1 MADQAHEEIKSVIE
15 KAYIQGIHGEQD
27 EELIRVGFHEDFRM
41 LVLADNALDPVG
53 IDAWLERLVIMKR
66 DNPDLW
72 SAAAS
77 HEFKL
82 IDVSGYA
89 AVAVLD
95 VWRGEVHFS
104 TDYMLLYKFDE
115 GWRIVSKIFSIPEG

>member
-1 MADQAHEEIKSVIE
+1 MADQTHEEIKAVIE
-15 KAYIQGIHGEQD
+15 KAYIQGIHDEQD
-27 EELIRVGFHEDFRM
+27 EDLIRDGFHEDFRM
-41 LVLADNALDPVG
+41 LVLGDNAIDPVSV
-53 IDAWLERLVIMKR
+53 DAWLERLKDMKR
-66 DNPDLW
+66 DNPELW
-72 SAAAS
+72 SAEAT

-95 VWRGEVHFS
+95 VWRGDIHFS

-115 GWRIVSKIFSIPEG
+115 GWQIVSKIFSIPEG